1 MRPLLHDLGQ
11 IEDHI
16 WAHSLH
22 AIVCHQNPTLRRLV
36 VRVIGYYT
44 HGDQVKKEVARLAKR
59 DADDAVRT
67 TAREALS
74 KLARKRRYFGAP
86 S

>member
-1 MRPLLHDLGQ
+1 MRPLLHELDQ

-22 AIVCHQNPTLRRLV
+22 AILCHQNPTLRRLA

-44 HGDQVKKEVARLAKR
+44 HGDQ
-59 DADDAVRT
+59 
-67 TAREALS
+67 
-74 KLARKRRYFGAP
+74 
-86 S
+86 